1 MYKYKVILC
10 GCTRSSGNYIYNHL
24 LSLVRLGQHFTE
36 YAIIVYEN
44 DSTDDTLQQLK
55 KFKAYNH
62 NFYYISETNVAN
74 NIIKNKNKNNIITRS
89 RIIAHGRNMLLNE
102 INERFNEYDLMIMT
116 DLDNVL
122 NNFDTSCID
131 DVFKYDINS
140 WDGLTANCLNRYYD
154 IWALRIS
161 LNIWDPLIHEPVWT
175 KEMKEKMNYDW
186 WDCWNNNSHV
196 GNKIAHIK
204 RCQALIPRNYPLI
217 ESDSS
222 FGGMGIYKISKIK
235 NCRYGSERYIN
246 GNAVEEQCEHV
257 SFHMGIK
264 KNGGKI
270 LICPSLIVNC
280 AVGYFH

>member
-1 MYKYKVILC
+1 MYNYKVILC
-10 GCTRSSGNYIYNHL
+10 GCTRNSGNYIYNHL
-24 LSLVRLGQHFTE
+24 LSLVRLGQYFTE

-55 KFKAYNH
+55 KFKEINH

-74 NIIKNKNKNNIITRS
+74 DIKNNIRK
-89 RIIAHGRNMLLNE
+89 RVQIIARGRNMLLNE
-102 INERFNEYDLMIMT
+102 INERFNDYDLMIMT

-140 WDGLTANCLNRYYD
+140 WDVLTANCLNRYYD

-161 LNIWDPLIHEPVWT
+161 LNVWDPLIHEPIWT
-175 KEMKEKMNYDW
+175 KEMKKNMNYDC
-186 WDCWNNNSHV
+186 WDINSPF
-196 GNKIAHIK
+196 GNKVAHIK
-204 RCQALIPRNYPLI
+204 MCQALIPRNYPLI

-235 NCRYGSERYIN
+235 NCRYDGIHYIN
-246 GNAVEEQCEHV
+246 GNAVGEQCEHV
-257 SFHMGIK
+257 SFHTGIK

-270 LICPSLIVNC
+270 FICPSLIVNC
-280 AVGYFH
+280 AVEHLQ

>member
-1 MYKYKVILC
+1 MYNYKVILC
-10 GCTRSSGNYIYNHL
+10 GCTCNSGNYIYNHL
-24 LSLVRLGQHFTE
+24 LSLVRLGQYFTE

-44 DSTDDTLQQLK
+44 DSTDDTLQKLK
-55 KFKAYNH
+55 KFNEIKH

-74 NIIKNKNKNNIITRS
+74 NIKNNIRK
-89 RIIAHGRNMLLNE
+89 RVQIIARGRNMLLNE
-102 INERFNEYDLMIMT
+102 INERFNDYDLMIMT

-140 WDGLTANCLNRYYD
+140 WDVLTANCLNRYYD

-161 LNIWDPLIHEPVWT
+161 LNVWDPLIHEPIWT
-175 KEMKEKMNYDW
+175 KEMKKNMNYDC
-186 WDCWNNNSHV
+186 WDINSPF

-204 RCQALIPRNYPLI
+204 MCQALIPRNYPLI

-235 NCRYGSERYIN
+235 NCRYDGIHYIN
-246 GNAVEEQCEHV
+246 GNAVGEQCEHV
-257 SFHMGIK
+257 SFHTGIK

-270 LICPSLIVNC
+270 FICPSLIVNC
-280 AVGYFH
+280 AVEHLQ

>member
-1 MYKYKVILC
+1 MYNYKVILC
-10 GCTRSSGNYIYNHL
+10 GCTCNSGNYIYNHL
-24 LSLVRLGQHFTE
+24 LSLVRLGQYFTE

-55 KFKAYNH
+55 KFKEINH

-74 NIIKNKNKNNIITRS
+74 DIKNNIRK
-89 RIIAHGRNMLLNE
+89 RVQIIARGRNMLLNE
-102 INERFNEYDLMIMT
+102 INERFNDYDLMIMT

-140 WDGLTANCLNRYYD
+140 WDVLTANCLNRYYD

-161 LNIWDPLIHEPVWT
+161 LNVWDPLIHEPIWT
-175 KEMKEKMNYDW
+175 KEMKKNMNYD
-186 WDCWNNNSHV
+186 CWGINSPF

-204 RCQALIPRNYPLI
+204 MCQALIPRNYPLI

-235 NCRYGSERYIN
+235 NCRYDGIHYIN
-246 GNAVEEQCEHV
+246 GNAVGEQCEHV
-257 SFHMGIK
+257 SFHTGIK

-270 LICPSLIVNC
+270 FICPSLIVNC
-280 AVGYFH
+280 AVEHLQ